1 MLMPA
6 SSEFVALCQAQV
18 KVMQKLGATLS
29 AVYLTE
35 ELVEDSEANLIPVV
49 AYPSPDVVWEEQQEL
64 ALLPNEKDTTSP
76 VPWLPSAADTF
87 IPLDGEFEGSEST
100 QPQSEVNT
108 LLKQRRIVLPL
119 MHEGLV
125 MGLLVTERQD
135 RPWNQRERSQIEEI
149 AHTMA
154 IACILDQRRA
164 WFEQQLTQQHQ
175 LQEKQNDL
183 LHNLLHQLRNPLTA
197 LRTFGKL
204 LLKRLGIGD
213 PNRDIAANILRESD
227 RIQELLQQFDRVLE
241 LADTNQVPL
250 TLAPAHLRVETETDI
265 ETDAQKP
272 TAKPLLLLP
281 GAGLITSTLESLSVT
296 QVLEPLL
303 ASARAIAVERHLDLQ
318 AEIPSNLPP
327 VRANA
332 QALREILS
340 NLIDNALKYTPHG
353 GKIYIQVGQ
362 ERETPQGRFVGIAV
376 SDSGP
381 GIPPQDIAHL
391 FERGYRGVQA
401 ETEIPGTGLGLA
413 IAKELVEQMQG
424 EIQVISP
431 AQHPDTGR
439 LGVTFVVWLRID
451 DDSFVKK

>member
-18 KVMQKLGATLS
+18 KVIQKLGATLS

-49 AYPSPDVVWEEQQEL
+49 AYPSPDMVWEEQQEP
-64 ALLPNEKDTTSP
+64 ALLPQDTDISSAF
-76 VPWLPSAADTF
+76 PWLPSAADTF

-100 QPQSEVNT
+100 QPQSEVNR

-154 IACILDQRRA
+154 IACIMDQRRA

-183 LHNLLHQLRNPLTA
+183 FHNLLHQLRNPLTA

-204 LLKRLGIGD
+204 LLKRLGIAD
-213 PNRDIAANILRESD
+213 PNREIAANILRESD
-227 RIQELLQQFDRVLE
+227 RILELLQQFDRVLE
-241 LADTNQVPL
+241 LSETNKLPL
-250 TLAPAHLRVETETDI
+250 TLPPAHLRVETETDNH
-265 ETDAQKP
+265 QQSSS
-272 TAKPLLLLP
+272 KPLLLLP
-281 GAGLITSTLESLSVT
+281 GAGLMASTWESLSVT

-303 ASARAIAVERHLDLQ
+303 ASARAIAAERHLDLQ
-318 AEIPSNLPP
+318 AEILDHLPP
-327 VRANA
+327 VQANA

-353 GKIYIQVGQ
+353 GKVNIQVGQ
-362 ERETPQGRFVGIAV
+362 ERLSPQGRFLGIAI

-431 AQHPDTGR
+431 AQHPDAGGA
-439 LGVTFVVWLRID
+439 GVTSVVWLKVAI
-451 DDSFVKK
+451 

>member
-18 KVMQKLGATLS
+18 KVIQKLGATLS

-35 ELVEDSEANLIPVV
+35 ELVEDSEAGLIPVV
-49 AYPSPDVVWEEQQEL
+49 AYPSPDVVWQEQQQL
-64 ALLPNEKDTTSP
+64 ALLPNETGTGVP

-87 IPLDGEFEGSEST
+87 IPLDGEFEASEST

-108 LLKQRRIVLPL
+108 LLKQRRILLPL

-135 RPWNQRERSQIEEI
+135 RPWNHLERSQIEEI

-164 WFEQQLTQQHQ
+164 WFEQQLAQQHQ

-183 LHNLLHQLRNPLTA
+183 FHNLLHQLRNPLTA

-204 LLKRLGIGD
+204 LLKRLGMSN

-241 LADTNQVPL
+241 LTETHKMPL
-250 TLAPAHLRVETETDI
+250 TLPSAHPPVETQADRN
-265 ETDAQKP
+265 Q
-272 TAKPLLLLP
+272 AKPLLLLP
-281 GAGLITSTLESLSVT
+281 GAGLIASTLESLSVT

-303 ASARAIAVERHLDLQ
+303 ASARAIATERHLDLQ
-318 AEIPSNLPP
+318 AEISSHLPP

-353 GKIYIQVGQ
+353 GKVYIQVGQ
-362 ERETPQGRFVGIAV
+362 ERLSPQGRFLGIAV

-431 AQHPDTGR
+431 AQHPNAGGA
-439 LGVTFVVWLRID
+439 GVTFVVWLRTE
-451 DDSFVKK
+451 KP

>member
-18 KVMQKLGATLS
+18 KVIQKLGATLS

-35 ELVEDSEANLIPVV
+35 ELAEDSEANLIPVV
-49 AYPSPDVVWEEQQEL
+49 AYPSPDMVWEEQQDR
-64 ALLPNEKDTTSP
+64 ALLPQETDTTSP

-87 IPLDGEFEGSEST
+87 IALDGEFEGSESS
-100 QPQSEVNT
+100 PPHSEVKT

-135 RPWNQRERSQIEEI
+135 RPWNQRERSQIEDI

-175 LQEKQNDL
+175 LQEQQNDL
-183 LHNLLHQLRNPLTA
+183 FHNLLHQLRNPLTA

-204 LLKRLGIGD
+204 LLKRLGISD
-213 PNRDIAANILRESD
+213 PNGDIAANILRESD

-241 LADTNQVPL
+241 LAETRKVPL
-250 TLAPAHLRVETETDI
+250 TLPSAHLSVDTETDNNQQSS
-265 ETDAQKP
+265 T
-272 TAKPLLLLP
+272 KPLLLLP
-281 GAGLITSTLESLSVT
+281 GSGLIASTLKPLSVT

-303 ASARAIAVERHLDLQ
+303 ASARAIAAERHLDLQ
-318 AEIPSNLPP
+318 AQIPSNLPP
-327 VRANA
+327 VLANDS
-332 QALREILS
+332 ALREILS
-340 NLIDNALKYTPHG
+340 NLIDNALKYTPAG
-353 GKIYIQVGQ
+353 GKVYIQVGQ
-362 ERETPQGRFVGIAV
+362 ERKTPQGRFLGIAV
-376 SDSGP
+376 SDTGP
-381 GIPPQDIAHL
+381 GIPAQDLPHL
-391 FERGYRGVQA
+391 FERRYRGVQA

-431 AQHPDTGR
+431 AQHPDAGGS
-439 LGVTFVVWLRID
+439 GVTFVVWLMVAI
-451 DDSFVKK
+451 